1 MRLFGP
7 FLIAFVLAAPLSSSD
22 AAAPRRTAVIAR
34 AVADPARP
42 PLHKQLLDPIRKPA
56 ETLAFSGVRPGMTV
70 GEFYP
75 GGGYFTRM
83 LSDVV
88 GPSGHVYGIE
98 NDRWKEAVQAG
109 KELLAEGRWKNVS
122 IEAEPFGTV
131 NFPKPIDLAWVTQ
144 NYHDMKIAKYGKV
157 DTVAFDRAVYKALK
171 PGGIYFILDHQGAPG
186 LTAADIEKLH
196 RINRDV
202 VIREVSSAGF
212 KLVAEGKYLRRPGD
226 DHTKSIFDES
236 IKGHTDQY
244 ALKFVKPRR

>member
-1 MRLFGP
+1 MRY
-7 FLIAFVLAAPLSSSD
+7 LIPSAVVAVVAAPL
-22 AAAPRRTAVIAR
+22 AAAPLAGIIAK

-42 PLHKQLLDPIRKPA
+42 AEHRAADALRKPT
-56 ETLAFSGVRPGMTV
+56 ETLAFAGVKPGMTV

-88 GPSGHVYGIE
+88 GPKGHVYGIE
-98 NDRWKEAVQAG
+98 NAKWKSA
-109 KELLAEGRWKNVS
+109 
-122 IEAEPFGTV
+122 IEANQKLAAQLPNVTMESGPFGTV

-144 NYHDMKIAKYGKV
+144 NYHDMKIAEYGVV

-171 PGGIYFILDHQGAPG
+171 PGGIYFILDHQGPPNM
-186 LTAADIEKLH
+186 TTADIEKMH

-202 VIREVSSAGF
+202 VVREVTSAGF
-212 KLVAEGKYLRRPGD
+212 KLVAEGRFLRRPGD
-226 DHTKSIFDES
+226 DHTKSIFDKS
-236 IKGHTDQY
+236 IQGHTDQY